1 MPSSRQVVQYN
12 SFDSNNLEDTTLPC
26 VFKDF
31 TITSEEI
38 FEIGSEGNQVIDNS
52 DGEIERLQQENFDL
66 KKNEKLLEC
75 YKGIA
80 EEYDQEVRE
89 LSKKNQILEKKIKD
103 LEAQLQRKTRELT
116 KNGQE
121 IEQLKQEIEK
131 VLLDVKNKNDIIG
144 NLDSKLEDM
153 KSEIQMIDKKNEEL
167 QQRLN
172 LVESN
177 SSGLRKE
184 SVVLVDSIEDLKSN
198 YENQILE
205 KDKELNDV
213 IGQLYVY
220 LSEREELFAE
230 FSSLQNENES
240 LKQKNFYIS
249 NEVSLEDELN
259 KENVRKEIVRPQSTT
274 KVEMRRI
281 NDNDDQESIWLYRE
295 AEDYQTGED
304 KKPKNTNYDIGVWNE
319 DDDESSDDQK
329 STWLYEKVENNQ
341 DYRTSEDK
349 NLENTDYDIEVW
361 NKDDDES
368 SNDQES
374 TSESDYNVSYCFDY
388 DEIVGRT
395 YGQLVYNANIIRK
408 KDSFSLAK
416 VKLREREREKYE
428 SIWQKIDNIH
438 DELDALGNYGN
449 EEDYEECNKRLDKI
463 VSEALKQ
470 RVMFTLPYK
479 ANISLV
485 DRIIDTL
492 QKLYFSYDTTR
503 IYGFLDEKKILQ
515 IVSRGASLN
524 RFSDEEHGDFVNIIC
539 SDRYALD
546 QREKILLE
554 LKDLVYKSIVDVSVK
569 TDDHDFELEMDNGHF
584 CIKYP
589 KDSVVE
595 VARIFNNKK
604 AKNLGL
610 EIGMLQV
617 GESIVRV
624 ENEEGV
630 RNYTDISEGRIEM
643 SFTTY
648 FGKVSVYLSPS
659 DRDNNK
665 IEVKLANEE
674 SIARFSKLED
684 KSSLGGS
691 CLLGGKNVSIG
702 IEDGYFEI
710 NSDVSEELAKTMKQ
724 SDCTI
729 EKSYVPSSFMKEAYC
744 NQLVNERGI

>member
-80 EEYDQEVRE
+80 EEYDQEVSE
-89 LSKKNQILEKKIKD
+89 LSKKNQILEKKIKE

-121 IEQLKQEIEK
+121 IEQLKQEIER
-131 VLLDVKNKNDIIG
+131 VLLDVKNKNDIIR

-153 KSEIQMIDKKNEEL
+153 KNEIQMIDKKNEEL

-177 SSGLRKE
+177 SSRLRKE
-184 SVVLVDSIEDLKSN
+184 SVALVDSIEDLKSN

-295 AEDYQTGED
+295 AEDYHTGED

-368 SNDQES
+368 SNDQKS

-416 VKLREREREKYE
+416 VKLRERDGMNKYCLVG
-428 SIWQKIDNIH
+428 S
-438 DELDALGNYGN
+438 
-449 EEDYEECNKRLDKI
+449 KR
-463 VSEALKQ
+463 
-470 RVMFTLPYK
+470 R
-479 ANISLV
+479 
-485 DRIIDTL
+485 
-492 QKLYFSYDTTR
+492 
-503 IYGFLDEKKILQ
+503 
-515 IVSRGASLN
+515 
-524 RFSDEEHGDFVNIIC
+524 
-539 SDRYALD
+539 
-546 QREKILLE
+546 
-554 LKDLVYKSIVDVSVK
+554 
-569 TDDHDFELEMDNGHF
+569 
-584 CIKYP
+584 
-589 KDSVVE
+589 
-595 VARIFNNKK
+595 
-604 AKNLGL
+604 
-610 EIGMLQV
+610 
-617 GESIVRV
+617 
-624 ENEEGV
+624 
-630 RNYTDISEGRIEM
+630 
-643 SFTTY
+643 
-648 FGKVSVYLSPS
+648 
-659 DRDNNK
+659 
-665 IEVKLANEE
+665 
-674 SIARFSKLED
+674 
-684 KSSLGGS
+684 
-691 CLLGGKNVSIG
+691 
-702 IEDGYFEI
+702 
-710 NSDVSEELAKTMKQ
+710 
-724 SDCTI
+724 
-729 EKSYVPSSFMKEAYC
+729 
-744 NQLVNERGI
+744 

>member
-66 KKNEKLLEC
+66 KKNAKLLEC

-80 EEYDQEVRE
+80 EEYDQEVSE

-121 IEQLKQEIEK
+121 IEQLKQEIER
-131 VLLDVKNKNDIIG
+131 VLLDVKNKNDIIR

-153 KSEIQMIDKKNEEL
+153 KNEIQLIDKKNEEL

-177 SSGLRKE
+177 SSRLRKE
-184 SVVLVDSIEDLKSN
+184 SVALVDSIEDLKSN

-220 LSEREELFAE
+220 LSERKELFAE

-249 NEVSLEDELN
+249 NEVSLADELN

-274 KVEMRRI
+274 EVEMRRI

-295 AEDYQTGED
+295 AEDYQTGGD
-304 KKPKNTNYDIGVWNE
+304 KNPKNTNYDIGVWNE
-319 DDDESSDDQK
+319 DDDESS
-329 STWLYEKVENNQ
+329 
-341 DYRTSEDK
+341 
-349 NLENTDYDIEVW
+349 
-361 NKDDDES
+361 
-368 SNDQES
+368 NDQES
-374 TSESDYNVSYCFDY
+374 TSDSDDNVSPCLDY
-388 DEIVGRT
+388 DESIGKR
-395 YGQLVYNANIIRK
+395 YSQLFYNANIMRG

-416 VKLREREREKYE
+416 VKLNEREREKYE
-428 SIWQKIDNIH
+428 SIWQKIDKIH
-438 DELDALGNYGN
+438 DELDVFGNYGS
-449 EEDYEECNKRLDKI
+449 EEDYKECNKRFDKVI
-463 VSEALKQ
+463 SEALEQ
-470 RVMFTLPYK
+470 RVMFTFPYK
-479 ANISLV
+479 ANMSLM

-503 IYGFLDEKKILQ
+503 IYEFLDEKKILQ

-524 RFSDEEHGDFVNIIC
+524 RFSDEEHGDFVNVIC
-539 SDRYALD
+539 SDRDTLD

-554 LKDLVYKSIVDVSVK
+554 LKNLVYESIVDVSVQ
-569 TDDHDFELEMDNGHF
+569 TDNHNFELEIDNGHF

-595 VARIFNNKK
+595 VARVFNNEK
-604 AKNLGL
+604 AKNLNL
-610 EIGMLQV
+610 EIGVLQV
-617 GESIVRV
+617 GESIIKV
-624 ENEEGV
+624 ENKEGM
-630 RNYTDISEGRIEM
+630 RNYTDISESGIEM

-648 FGKVSVYLSPS
+648 FGKVSVHLSPS
-659 DRDNNK
+659 ERDNNK
-665 IEVKLANEE
+665 IEVKLGNEK
-674 SIARFSKLED
+674 SIACFSKLED
-684 KSSLGGS
+684 KSSLGEN
-691 CLLGGKNVSIG
+691 CLLGGKNVLTA
-702 IEDGYFEI
+702 IEDGYFKR
-710 NSDVSEELAKTMKQ
+710 NSNVSKELTETMKQ

-729 EKSYVPSSFMKEAYC
+729 EKSYLPFSFIKEAYC